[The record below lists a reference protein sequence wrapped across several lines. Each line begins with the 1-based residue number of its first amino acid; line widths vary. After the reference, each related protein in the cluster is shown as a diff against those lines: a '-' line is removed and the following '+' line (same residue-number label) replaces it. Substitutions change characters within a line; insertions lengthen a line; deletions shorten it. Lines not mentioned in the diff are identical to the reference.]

1 MGPIV
6 DMSRVVALS
15 RSSVLLSRTAG
26 LGAPFRPF
34 NTVHESARILGT
46 STSPD
51 RTRILYLSC
60 RSYADYPAHVVMQMP
75 ALSPTMEKG
84 NLARWTKKVGERVE
98 SGDVIANIETDKS
111 EMSWDVSEEGYLA
124 KVLVEDQTEDIP
136 VGQVVAIICEEE
148 EDISA
153 FESYQPE
160 EKSSAKKE
168 APKKEEKK
176 EPKQESK
183 KETPKKE
190 TPKKEE
196 KKESPAPKKEEKKE
210 EKKKPA
216 SASAQKKSAAD
227 DQYEDEEPEY
237 TDIPNSN
244 VRKVTAA
251 RLSESK
257 QTVPHYYLTTE
268 MNVDKLLQ
276 TRQMLNERSQDKYKI
291 SVNDFVVKAAALAM
305 HSVPEVNASWND
317 KAIRRYKQV
326 HINVAV
332 TSDKGLFTPL
342 VANADQKGLKDISN
356 EIKALAAKAKESKL
370 TSEDMKL
377 GTFTISNL
385 GMFQVN
391 NFAAIINPPQA
402 CILAVGGVEQKVVLN
417 KGPDASESPLRA
429 TQVMTCTLS
438 CDHRVVDG
446 ATGAKWLQEFKARME
461 DPMALLL

>member
-1 MGPIV
+1 MGV
-6 DMSRVVALS
+6 VFDMSRVVCLS
-15 RSSVLLSRTAG
+15 RSSVLLSRPASYG
-26 LGAPFRPF
+26 SAFRPL

-46 STSPD
+46 SASAD
-51 RTRILYLSC
+51 RTRILHLSC
-60 RSYADYPAHVVMQMP
+60 RSYADYPPHIVMPMP

-84 NLARWTKKVGERVE
+84 NLARWTKKVGERIE

-136 VGQVVAIICEEE
+136 VGQVVAVICEEE

-153 FESYQPE
+153 FESWKPE
-160 EKSSAKKE
+160 EKSA
-168 APKKEEKK
+168 AP
-176 EPKQESK
+176 
-183 KETPKKE
+183 
-190 TPKKEE
+190 
-196 KKESPAPKKEEKKE
+196 KEEKKE
-210 EKKKPA
+210 EKQEKPA
-216 SASAQKKSAAD
+216 APKKSAAD

-342 VANADQKGLKDISN
+342 VSHADQKGLKDISN
-356 EIKALAAKAKESKL
+356 EIKALASKAKESKL
-370 TSEDMKL
+370 TSEDMKS

-385 GMFQVN
+385 GMFGVN
-391 NFAAIINPPQA
+391 NFSAIINPPQA

-417 KGPDASESPLRA
+417 KGADADASPLRA

>member
-1 MGPIV
+1 MGSPIV

-153 FESYQPE
+153 FESWKPE
-160 EKSSAKKE
+160 EKSAAPKE
-168 APKKEEKK
+168 A
-176 EPKQESK
+176 
-183 KETPKKE
+183 
-190 TPKKEE
+190 PKKEE

-216 SASAQKKSAAD
+216 SASAQ
-227 DQYEDEEPEY
+227 
-237 TDIPNSN
+237 
-244 VRKVTAA
+244 
-251 RLSESK
+251 
-257 QTVPHYYLTTE
+257 
-268 MNVDKLLQ
+268 
-276 TRQMLNERSQDKYKI
+276 
-291 SVNDFVVKAAALAM
+291 
-305 HSVPEVNASWND
+305 
-317 KAIRRYKQV
+317 
-326 HINVAV
+326 
-332 TSDKGLFTPL
+332 
-342 VANADQKGLKDISN
+342 
-356 EIKALAAKAKESKL
+356 
-370 TSEDMKL
+370 
-377 GTFTISNL
+377 
-385 GMFQVN
+385 
-391 NFAAIINPPQA
+391 
-402 CILAVGGVEQKVVLN
+402 
-417 KGPDASESPLRA
+417 
-429 TQVMTCTLS
+429 
-438 CDHRVVDG
+438 
-446 ATGAKWLQEFKARME
+446 
-461 DPMALLL
+461 

>member
-1 MGPIV
+1 MGV
-6 DMSRVVALS
+6 FFDMSRVVCLS
-15 RSSVLLSRTAG
+15 RSSVLLSRPASYG
-26 LGAPFRPF
+26 SAFRPL

-46 STSPD
+46 RASAD
-51 RTRILYLSC
+51 RTRILHLSC
-60 RSYADYPAHVVMQMP
+60 RSYADYPPHIVMPMP

-84 NLARWTKKVGERVE
+84 NLARWTKKVGERIE

-136 VGQVVAIICEEE
+136 VGQVVAVICEEE

-153 FESYQPE
+153 FESWKPE
-160 EKSSAKKE
+160 EKSA

-176 EPKQESK
+176 QE
-183 KETPKKE
+183 
-190 TPKKEE
+190 
-196 KKESPAPKKEEKKE
+196 A
-210 EKKKPA
+210 KKPA
-216 SASAQKKSAAD
+216 APKKSAAD

-342 VANADQKGLKDISN
+342 VSHADQKGLKDISN
-356 EIKALAAKAKESKL
+356 EIKALASKAKESKL
-370 TSEDMKL
+370 TSEDMKS

-385 GMFQVN
+385 GMFGVN
-391 NFAAIINPPQA
+391 NFSAIINPPQA

-417 KGPDASESPLRA
+417 KGADADASPLRA

>member
-1 MGPIV
+1 MGV
-6 DMSRVVALS
+6 VFDMSRVVCLS
-15 RSSVLLSRTAG
+15 RSSVLLSRPASYG
-26 LGAPFRPF
+26 SAFRPL

-46 STSPD
+46 SASAD
-51 RTRILYLSC
+51 RTRILHLSC
-60 RSYADYPAHVVMQMP
+60 RSYADYPPHIVMPMP

-84 NLARWTKKVGERVE
+84 NLARWTKKVGERIE

-136 VGQVVAIICEEE
+136 VGQVVAVICEEE

-153 FESYQPE
+153 FESWKPE
-160 EKSSAKKE
+160 E
-168 APKKEEKK
+168 KKEEK
-176 EPKQESK
+176 QEKK
-183 KETPKKE
+183 KEA
-190 TPKKEE
+190 
-196 KKESPAPKKEEKKE
+196 APKKEEKKE
-210 EKKKPA
+210 EKKEAAAPPKKEEKKQEAKKPA
-216 SASAQKKSAAD
+216 APKKSAAD

-342 VANADQKGLKDISN
+342 VSHADQKGLKDISN
-356 EIKALAAKAKESKL
+356 EIKALASKAKESKL
-370 TSEDMKL
+370 TSEDMKS

-385 GMFQVN
+385 GMFGVN
-391 NFAAIINPPQA
+391 NFSAIINPPQA

-417 KGPDASESPLRA
+417 KGADADASPLRA